1 MLRLLL
7 KAIRPFDQ
15 RRLFISRRI
24 SNRYQEIYKSILK
37 YLLKTYD
44 YYVINDSIVINNG
57 VVKIVNECRDLYF
70 EEELRRNGIEMTTY
84 EQKVCIPIKWHKE
97 GHSYLKSIF
106 RFKNILRVY
115 IDERELYVRDDGEYT
130 ITADVNTEIK
140 CLMRDSLVK
149 SVDVN
154 SRSKKPIS
162 FSSNKSSSQAA
173 SMFEEESHVESI
185 RETNTAFKNAHQP
198 IRKKGF
204 DIDTT
209 F

>member
-97 GHSYLKSIF
+97 GHSFLKSIF

-115 IDERELYVRDDGEYT
+115 IDGRELYVRDDGEYT
-130 ITADVNTEIK
+130 ITADINTEIK

-149 SVDVN
+149 RVDVN
-154 SRSKKPIS
+154 SQSKKTIS
-162 FSSNKSSSQAA
+162 FSKSKSSTKAA
-173 SMFEEESHVESI
+173 SIFVRESHVESL